1 MDLSQ
6 LIAEYRRRAD
16 DRAEPPFVTDAE
28 LAPIAS
34 EAEREACIRARLLY
48 DDSAAAV
55 TQYAVTAG
63 QAIVKLHSA
72 VDVITA
78 AEFLPG
84 NGSTR
89 RHQLDLTGMDWVR
102 ENCDWAT
109 RTSTRP
115 IVLVHLDAGK
125 VRIWPTPSVAGT
137 LYLAVYRLPLN
148 DLEDDG
154 DEPEIPADQHMG
166 LVDWMLYRV
175 FSTTDSELE
184 NPKRAANA
192 LQEFELRFGP
202 RQTADVRRRQRE
214 RRRVTTR
221 CL

>member
-16 DRAEPPFVTDAE
+16 DRAEPPFVEDAD
-28 LAPIAS
+28 LAPMAS
-34 EAEREACIRARLLY
+34 EAEREACLRARLLFD
-48 DDSAAAV
+48 DDSAAIC
-55 TQYAVTAG
+55 QYAVAAG
-63 QAIVKLHSA
+63 SAVVKLHSA

-78 AEFLPG
+78 AEFLPS
-84 NGSTR
+84 GSNNR
-89 RHQLDLTGMDWVR
+89 RQLGLKGMDWVR
-102 ENCDWAT
+102 EQCDWST
-109 RTSTRP
+109 RTSSRP
-115 IVLVHLDAGK
+115 GYLVHLAGGK
-125 VRIWPTPSVAGT
+125 ARLWPTPSVAGV

-148 DLEDDG
+148 DIEDDG
-154 DEPEIPADQHMG
+154 DEPEIEAVHHMG
-166 LVDWMLYRV
+166 LVDWLLYRV
-175 FSTTDSELE
+175 FSTPDSELE

-202 RQTADVRRRQRE
+202 RPSADVRRRQRE